1 MSLNSEHRRRK
12 EDERVPLYPEAQ
24 AGYSNGRGQGSSGDV
39 EEAGS
44 PIDEDEHDDSA
55 RDDDIRKAA
64 VFGALDGV
72 LTSFAIVA
80 GAAGGGLG
88 TQAVLILGVSSIFA
102 DGLSMGLGEYL
113 SSKAMNEYI
122 DLERKREEWELTH
135 HRQGEIDTMVALY
148 MRRGMTREDAEEVL
162 TRLSKY
168 DQFFVNVMM
177 AEELGLPSYAAPLD
191 EGGSIREGLV
201 TFASF
206 AVSGVL
212 PLLVYALSPMFSAS
226 SSSSTSE
233 GMEPLSQAT
242 LFLWACVVTA
252 CALFA
257 IGVVKASFVSRSWL
271 GSGMETVVLGAC
283 CAGLAYEI
291 GAVVAS
297 CVKGML

>member
-1 MSLNSEHRRRK
+1 MKS
-12 EDERVPLYPEAQ
+12 
-24 AGYSNGRGQGSSGDV
+24 
-39 EEAGS
+39 
-44 PIDEDEHDDSA
+44 
-55 RDDDIRKAA
+55 
-64 VFGALDGV
+64 
-72 LTSFAIVA
+72 
-80 GAAGGGLG
+80 
-88 TQAVLILGVSSIFA
+88 TQ
-102 DGLSMGLGEYL
+102 
-113 SSKAMNEYI
+113 
-122 DLERKREEWELTH
+122 
-135 HRQGEIDTMVALY
+135 
-148 MRRGMTREDAEEVL
+148 EVL

-257 IGVVKASFVSRSWL
+257 IGVVKVKEREVF
-271 GSGMETVVLGAC
+271 GS
-283 CAGLAYEI
+283 
-291 GAVVAS
+291 
-297 CVKGML
+297 